1 MVSLDDVLAAREAA
15 AGRLHRTPLFRS
27 QTLGAIAGADVHLK
41 AELFQK
47 TGSFKPRGVLANLA
61 ALTPEQRDRG
71 VISISAGNHA
81 QALAWGAAAASEG
94 RRVIGVEPELPPA
107 MHEALAAGEPVPV
120 EPRSIADGLSAPF
133 AGTFAL
139 ALCAELVEGIVLV
152 TEAEIEEAFRFL
164 YQRAKLACEP
174 AGAVAVAALL
184 ARKIALEPGETAVAI
199 VSGGNVATQTAV
211 AILSER

>member
-81 QALAWGAAAASEG
+81 QALAWGAAAAGIDALLEIG
-94 RRVIGVEPELPPA
+94 RASCRERVWVSG
-107 MHEALAAGEPVPV
+107 G
-120 EPRSIADGLSAPF
+120 
-133 AGTFAL
+133 AL
-139 ALCAELVEGIVLV
+139 ALKKTRG
-152 TEAEIEEAFRFL
+152 
-164 YQRAKLACEP
+164 
-174 AGAVAVAALL
+174 
-184 ARKIALEPGETAVAI
+184 GE
-199 VSGGNVATQTAV
+199 
-211 AILSER
+211 R